1 MHGNVERRARSAD
14 ADAAATAIACAGGRR
29 HTRRRETMTERDY
42 EIADLSKE
50 LLVRIVQGTVANG
63 ATVDPQQCA
72 TLAVQCATVLID
84 TLEARSG
91 AGG

>member
-1 MHGNVERRARSAD
+1 
-14 ADAAATAIACAGGRR
+14 
-29 HTRRRETMTERDY
+29 MTERDY

-50 LLVRIVQGTVANG
+50 LLVRIVQGTVTNG
-63 ATVDPQQCA
+63 ATVDPQ
-72 TLAVQCATVLID
+72 QCATVLID

>member
-1 MHGNVERRARSAD
+1 
-14 ADAAATAIACAGGRR
+14 
-29 HTRRRETMTERDY
+29 MTERDY

-50 LLVRIVQGTVANG
+50 LLVRIVQGTVTNG

-91 AGG
+91 TGG